1 MLAIETRNLQ
11 KRYRARVKP
20 PGLRASLESLAR
32 SEYREVDAVRGVNL
46 AVERG
51 ETLACIGPNGAGKST
66 LIKMLT
72 GILYPSDGEARVL
85 GLAPQTERQALSRR
99 IGAVFGQ
106 KSLLWYHLPAAD
118 SFELLGAIYDL
129 DRQTLKART
138 QSLVREFELEEFFLT
153 PVRKLSLGQRMRCE
167 IAASLLHAPELL
179 FLDEPTIGLDVVAK
193 RKIRECILRM
203 NRAQGV
209 TVFLTSHDPGDVE
222 ALCRRAVVLD
232 AGAVVFDGTVEALR
246 RAYWSE
252 RRIRVRYAE
261 EGAVPPLPMARRTAD
276 GEYLLETSADGA
288 DAALRSLI
296 AAGPV
301 ADVTVEEPS
310 MESILERIYTSHGG
324 DAKCASTAPSRES
337 T

>member
-1 MLAIETRNLQ
+1 M
-11 KRYRARVKP
+11 
-20 PGLRASLESLAR
+20 
-32 SEYREVDAVRGVNL
+32 
-46 AVERG
+46 
-51 ETLACIGPNGAGKST
+51 
-66 LIKMLT
+66 
-72 GILYPSDGEARVL
+72 
-85 GLAPQTERQALSRR
+85 
-99 IGAVFGQ
+99 
-106 KSLLWYHLPAAD
+106 
-118 SFELLGAIYDL
+118 
-129 DRQTLKART
+129 
-138 QSLVREFELEEFFLT
+138 REFELEEFFLT

-222 ALCRRAVVLD
+222 ALCHRAVVLD
-232 AGAVVFDGTVEALR
+232 AARSCSTARWKHCGAPTGANDA
-246 RAYWSE
+246 S
-252 RRIRVRYAE
+252 RVRYAE

-276 GEYLLETSADGA
+276 GEYLLETSADAA
-288 DAALRSLI
+288 DAVLRSLI
-296 AAGPV
+296 AAGLV

>member
-1 MLAIETRNLQ
+1 M
-11 KRYRARVKP
+11 
-20 PGLRASLESLAR
+20 
-32 SEYREVDAVRGVNL
+32 
-46 AVERG
+46 
-51 ETLACIGPNGAGKST
+51 
-66 LIKMLT
+66 
-72 GILYPSDGEARVL
+72 
-85 GLAPQTERQALSRR
+85 
-99 IGAVFGQ
+99 
-106 KSLLWYHLPAAD
+106 
-118 SFELLGAIYDL
+118 
-129 DRQTLKART
+129 
-138 QSLVREFELEEFFLT
+138 
-153 PVRKLSLGQRMRCE
+153 
-167 IAASLLHAPELL
+167 
-179 FLDEPTIGLDVVAK
+179 VAK

-261 EGAVPPLPMARRTAD
+261 EGAIPPLPMARRTAD

>member
-1 MLAIETRNLQ
+1 M
-11 KRYRARVKP
+11 
-20 PGLRASLESLAR
+20 
-32 SEYREVDAVRGVNL
+32 
-46 AVERG
+46 
-51 ETLACIGPNGAGKST
+51 
-66 LIKMLT
+66 
-72 GILYPSDGEARVL
+72 
-85 GLAPQTERQALSRR
+85 
-99 IGAVFGQ
+99 
-106 KSLLWYHLPAAD
+106 
-118 SFELLGAIYDL
+118 
-129 DRQTLKART
+129 
-138 QSLVREFELEEFFLT
+138 REFELEEFFLT

-232 AGAVVFDGTVEALR
+232 AGAVVFDGT
-246 RAYWSE
+246 
-252 RRIRVRYAE
+252 
-261 EGAVPPLPMARRTAD
+261 
-276 GEYLLETSADGA
+276 